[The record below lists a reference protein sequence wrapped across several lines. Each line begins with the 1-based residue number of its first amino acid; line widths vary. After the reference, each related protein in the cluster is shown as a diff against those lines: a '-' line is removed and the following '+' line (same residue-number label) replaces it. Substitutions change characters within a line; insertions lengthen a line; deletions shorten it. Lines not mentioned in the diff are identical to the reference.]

1 MKVQLMQHYMIKI
14 IILTCFYLQC
24 FTFLL
29 RAESNASSENLS
41 DSAKAAGEQLAHKI
55 VPKLKREG
63 VSVIFLNIGDCFF
76 EVSWCSTFSGEI
88 ERQMIA
94 KGLRY
99 LPEDQRTVI
108 RDKIAGEQVYQ
119 NASGQVDVN
128 KIVQLG
134 QQRAVQAFVSIGIK
148 GDLNSEIR
156 LTGSSINIKEGL
168 VTINEG
174 VTVKVAKETTS
185 RRTLGTWANAF
196 LLVGS
201 GTVVASY
208 GYFKSNSEKQSANEY
223 YSKYNDSK
231 TAEEAK
237 QNKVATKKHDDTSST
252 YQAVACLGLF
262 ATAYGVHYF
271 ATNKEFDTTY
281 HYNISFAP
289 AKDGKIFA
297 TTFGW
302 NLNL

>member
-1 MKVQLMQHYMIKI
+1 
-14 IILTCFYLQC
+14 
-24 FTFLL
+24 LL

-41 DSAKAAGEQLAHKI
+41 DSAKTVAEQLALKI
-55 VPKLKREG
+55 VPKLKSEG

-94 KGLRY
+94 KRLRY

-119 NASGQVDVN
+119 NSSGQVDVN

-174 VTVKVAKETTS
+174 VTVKVSKETTS
-185 RRTLGTWANAF
+185 RRTLGTWANTF

-201 GTVVASY
+201 GTAVASY

-223 YSKYNDSK
+223 YSKYNESK

-271 ATNKEFDTTY
+271 VTNKEFDTTY
-281 HYNISFAP
+281 HYNISFTP
-289 AKDGKIFA
+289 AKDGDIFA

-302 NLNL
+302 SLNL